1 MNGSDSYETT
11 VENCSSFSYQH
22 QQNDGKTTHSQQV
35 IIGTFSIVL
44 SILAVIF
51 NTIVGLLM
59 YKQRIYRKKSSWS
72 TLILITSE
80 WFVAFTV
87 MIVLVWRL
95 KQNHTT
101 CDEQG
106 GSALNTPTLIT
117 FTIILETI
125 PTGVLLF
132 TAHDRYV
139 RLKDLI
145 NYSSN
150 FNTQRFWM
158 QYCCCLFHSVILG
171 VFFLSLPDY
180 AVVIPWFLIIYFLS
194 VSVYGCILCFKS
206 YQITQIHV
214 HEYST
219 LLLNKLRKL
228 MRLHVQQMIFLFF
241 CYTLR
246 VLVLAFSLTNIL
258 PLLSDSVLFYTSI
271 MVTPLI
277 SLLNALTLI
286 FMDPYASKLIH
297 DLFCKRT
304 REIAPSAPANH
315 PQNGI
320 VGGQIGPPAVLLSV
334 RRNKLSEH
342 IQQIQQQRRVIRFWT
357 ETDAWSMAPSVDGSF
372 RIVKSLQLSLN
383 QKN

>member
-1 MNGSDSYETT
+1 MNVSNYYGTT
-11 VENCSSFSYQH
+11 EENCSSFTLQRSTNH
-22 QQNDGKTTHSQQV
+22 QKNDGKTTHAHQMV
-35 IIGTFSIVL
+35 IDSLSFVL
-44 SILAVIF
+44 SNLAVIF
-51 NTIVGLLM
+51 NTIIGMLM
-59 YKQRIYRKKSSWS
+59 YKQRVYRKKSSWS

-80 WFVAFTV
+80 WFVAFAVVTV
-87 MIVLVWRL
+87 LAWRL
-95 KQNHTT
+95 KQNHTAS
-101 CDEQG
+101 CEEHG
-106 GSALNTPTLIT
+106 GSALKPPTLIT
-117 FTIILETI
+117 FTVILETI

-132 TAHDRYV
+132 TAHDRYI

-150 FNTQRFWM
+150 FNTHRFWM
-158 QYCCCLFHSVILG
+158 HYCCCLFHSFILG

-194 VSVYGCILCFKS
+194 VSVYGCILCWKS
-206 YQITQIHV
+206 YRITQSHV

-258 PLLSDSVLFYTSI
+258 PLLSDSVLFNTSI

-286 FMDPYASKLIH
+286 FMDPYASKLVH
-297 DLFCKRT
+297 NLFCKRRI
-304 REIAPSAPANH
+304 REIVPAAPAQQ
-315 PQNGI
+315 PPNGV
-320 VGGQIGPPAVLLSV
+320 VGGQVGPPAVLFSV
-334 RRNKLSEH
+334 RVP
-342 IQQIQQQRRVIRFWT
+342 RRVIRFWA
-357 ETDAWSMAPSVDGSF
+357 ETGIDAW
-372 RIVKSLQLSLN
+372 
-383 QKN
+383 